1 MTGFTRRDL
10 LRSSVIAGVTV
21 CIAPLAHPARAA
33 LREEERLRPLDW
45 DRVRAAPRARIDGV
59 AKVTGEKL
67 FARDFRARDMEGWPA
82 QQSHALL
89 LRATR
94 TDRAFLG
101 IDLDVLS
108 EELRPR
114 RALTAEDL
122 ARDGLALPPFYG
134 PDMLLPQGGLA
145 AHLGH
150 PVALLIWRDFAAYRF
165 AKDLLRGGKGIRY
178 GDPAPARA
186 RDPWGAVRIVRVAA
200 DDAAADDVH
209 SSLQHGMLFP
219 DGFREQRPLWPEPAR
234 DGDARG
240 RAVYHARALGAAL
253 ERPPRGWLVLERE
266 YASPSTDTSAFEP
279 DNANG
284 WYDAE
289 RRTLHLIV
297 ASQSPHEVAEEAARM
312 LAKGRIPVARIEL
325 HPCYTVGYG
334 SKDHHSL
341 PFYAAVAALY
351 GDGRPVRLAN
361 DRYEQFQSAL
371 KRHAFRMRYRI
382 AVERKSGKF
391 QALQG
396 DLEGNGGGRA
406 NFSASVALVAATS
419 AQSIYYFPRS
429 DLQSRALASRALDAG
444 SARGY
449 GTLQSMSAT
458 EMLVDELAAEL
469 RLDPI
474 ELRLRNVLRTGMRNT
489 QGAVAGGALRAEE
502 VLLRAREHPL
512 WRERAVR
519 KRAHER
525 EHPGHAYGVG
535 FACVQKDF
543 GTGAEAAFAGVEISE
558 SGRIRLRH
566 VAVEI
571 GTGTA
576 TAQAALC
583 ASYFGRPADDI
594 QTAQTSWPE
603 LPMTTSGDPW
613 SIEQDE
619 QDRAAASPFWTP
631 YLVTPTSASNS
642 AYFYGHA
649 TREAARLVFE
659 RGLWPAARAIWSRG
673 GGGGPLA
680 PLSVRREDARW
691 VDGRLSAA
699 GLPPLALAELARQAH
714 AQGGVTGAVVHTFNR
729 WQWSEAEFEID
740 GARERLPIDGLAL
753 RSRDGWRALPRSA
766 VFYPAAARNG
776 AGVTYYSAA
785 GTLAALDVE
794 RASGRVTL
802 LAHHTILECGSQ
814 LVPELVSGQI
824 EGGVAMGIGHALYEE
839 LPLYEDG
846 PGDGTWNF
854 DRYHLPRASE
864 VALATQSH
872 EVLAPISS
880 SDPPKGMAE
889 VVMIPIAGALAN
901 AVAHAIGA
909 RVRKLPLTPARIL
922 EALA

>member
-1 MTGFTRRDL
+1 
-10 LRSSVIAGVTV
+10 
-21 CIAPLAHPARAA
+21 
-33 LREEERLRPLDW
+33 LRPLDW
-45 DRVRAAPRARIDGV
+45 DPVRAAPRARIDGV

-67 FARDFRARDMEGWPA
+67 FARDFRARDMQGWPR
-82 QQSHALL
+82 QQAHALV
-89 LRATR
+89 LRAAR
-94 TDRAFLG
+94 ADRPFLG
-101 IDLDVLS
+101 IDLEVLP
-108 EELRPR
+108 EELRPQR
-114 RALTAEDL
+114 VVSAEDL

-134 PDMLLPQGGLA
+134 DAMLLPAGTLA

-150 PVALLIWRDFAAYRF
+150 PVALLIWREFAPYRL
-165 AKDLLRGGKGIRY
+165 AKDLLRPGKGVRY
-178 GDPAPARA
+178 GDPALAPP

-200 DDAAADDVH
+200 ADPAVDDVH

-219 DGFREQRPLWPEPAR
+219 DGYREQRPVWPAPQR

-240 RAVYHARALGAAL
+240 RAMHHARALGAEL
-253 ERPPRGWLVLERE
+253 DRPPRGWLVLERE
-266 YASPSTDTSAFEP
+266 YASPSTDTAAFEP

-297 ASQSPHEVAEEAARM
+297 ASQSPHEVGEEAARM
-312 LAKGRIPVARIEL
+312 LAKARIPVARIEL

-341 PFYAAVAALY
+341 PFYGAVAALY
-351 GDGRPVRLAN
+351 GEGRPVRLAN

-382 AVERKSGKF
+382 AVERKSGTF

-406 NFSASVALVAATS
+406 NFSPSVALVAATS

-429 DLQSRALASRALDAG
+429 DLQSRASASRALDAG

-458 EMLVDELAAEL
+458 EMLIDELAAEL

-489 QGAVAGGALRAEE
+489 QGAVAGGSLRADE
-502 VLLRAREHPL
+502 VLLRARAHPL
-512 WRERAVR
+512 WSERELR
-519 KRAHER
+519 KRSYEAL
-525 EHPGHAYGVG
+525 HPGRRHGTG

-543 GTGAEAAFAGVEISE
+543 GTGAEAAFAGVEIAGD
-558 SGRIRLRH
+558 GRILLRH

-583 ASYFGRPADDI
+583 AQFFGRPADEVR
-594 QTAQTSWPE
+594 TAQTSWPE

-613 SIEQDE
+613 SIGQDE

-659 RGLWPAARAIWSRG
+659 RGLWPAARTLWSRG
-673 GGGGPLA
+673 AGGGPLA

-691 VDGRLSAA
+691 VDGKLTAA
-699 GLPPLALAELARQAH
+699 GLPPLALADLARQAH
-714 AQGGVTGAVVHTFNR
+714 AQGALTGAVVHTFNR
-729 WQWSEAEFEID
+729 WQWSEGEFEID

-753 RSRDGWRALPRSA
+753 RRSVQDGYRALPRSA
-766 VFYPAAARNG
+766 VFYPPASRNG

-785 GTLAALDVE
+785 GTLAEVDVE
-794 RASGRVTL
+794 LATGRVTL

-846 PGDGTWNF
+846 PGDGSWNF

-864 VALATQSH
+864 VALATQTH

-880 SDPPKGMAE
+880 SDPAKGMAE
-889 VVMIPIAGALAN
+889 VVMIPIVGALAN
-901 AVAHAIGA
+901 AVAHATGR
-909 RVRKLPLTPARIL
+909 RVRELPLTPARIR